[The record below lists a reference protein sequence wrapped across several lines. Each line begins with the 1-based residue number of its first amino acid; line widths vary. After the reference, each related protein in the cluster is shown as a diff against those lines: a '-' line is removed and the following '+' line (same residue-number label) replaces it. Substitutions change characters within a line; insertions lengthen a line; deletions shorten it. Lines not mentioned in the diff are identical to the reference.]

1 MAIERGR
8 IIWARF
14 PRGQCKKRPAV
25 VISDPDPD
33 GSFFV
38 AVGTTRRVLP
48 LPDHQVDL
56 PWANPPVHPMTRLH
70 TPTAVDC
77 KWIEKVFPAAIEDLG
92 GVVPN
97 AILLQI
103 LQKAEPHLPTA

>member
-1 MAIERGR
+1 MAIKRGR

-25 VISDPDPD
+25 VISDPDSD

-38 AVGTTRRVLP
+38 AVGTTQRTLP

-56 PWANPPVHPMTRLH
+56 PWHRPYHPKTRLH
-70 TPTAVDC
+70 TPTVVDC
-77 KWIEKVFPAAIEDLG
+77 TWIGKLGPADIEEVG
-92 GVVPN
+92 GVVPD
-97 AILLQI
+97 AKLVEILK
-103 LQKAEPHLPTA
+103 KAEPYLPTA